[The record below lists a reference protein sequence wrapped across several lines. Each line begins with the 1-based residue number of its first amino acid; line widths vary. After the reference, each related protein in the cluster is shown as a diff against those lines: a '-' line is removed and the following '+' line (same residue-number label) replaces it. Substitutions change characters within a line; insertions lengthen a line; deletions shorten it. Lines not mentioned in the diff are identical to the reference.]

1 MPASLLQQQ
10 LQQLRAQLAEQSTL
24 SDSERDELLSL
35 SLQIEQQLAQDMGG
49 VADGNLVDGVN
60 LAVERFEVDHP
71 TLSVTLRSIVQGLAN
86 MGI

>member
-24 SDSERDELLSL
+24 SDSERDELLAL
-35 SLQIEQQLAQDMGG
+35 SHQIEQQLAHDLGG

>member
-10 LQQLRAQLAEQSTL
+10 LQQLRAQLAEQTTL
-24 SDSERDELLSL
+24 SDTERDELLTL
-35 SLQIEQQLAQDMGG
+35 SHQIEQQLAHDMGS

-60 LAVERFEVDHP
+60 LAVERFEVEHP